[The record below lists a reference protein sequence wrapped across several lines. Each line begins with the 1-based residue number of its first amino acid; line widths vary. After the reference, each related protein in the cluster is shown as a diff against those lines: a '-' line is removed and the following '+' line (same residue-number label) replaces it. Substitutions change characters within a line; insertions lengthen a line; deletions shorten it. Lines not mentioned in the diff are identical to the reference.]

1 MKRSRLRNIVNK
13 AKELNT
19 IKDPF
24 DSFKNSLPIGLDYYK
39 DGGKYRLKAA
49 WEAYGKPK
57 DFKEARWNGL
67 IETFDGDSFIMPSIG
82 YNAEK
87 DSYEYLNIGKENE
100 IVNKDLRA
108 WDNDVI
114 PFIKELKYGGYIKKF
129 NEEEGYWSYVK
140 EVSNPE
146 EEIGSF
152 KKGGKTEKESKNPDE
167 MPIKAPSSQPSDLVK
182 LIYNSNANFAKR
194 LIDPYRKVLNLGEG
208 KIGTHKLSYTTGDGK
223 VYVYPEIQEI
233 NGELVDLSSDWRK
246 AWEQAFKNKD
256 YVEFPSVED
265 ADWFTADN
273 YKKYF
278 PGLEKYA
285 PQAFK
290 QGGQMNVIPEG
301 ALHARK
307 NGMELAKEG
316 EVTHKGVPVVDNDGN
331 QQAEIERNEIIFNK
345 DTTDIIEKAYKEF
358 YQEDTTKARQDELAI
373 KIGKF
378 LSKQILENTEDRTG
392 LIEEVKEK
400 ML

>member
-1 MKRSRLRNIVNK
+1 MKRSRLRNIINK
-13 AKELNT
+13 SKELNT

-67 IETFDGDSFIMPSIG
+67 IETFDGNSFIMPSIG

-152 KKGGKTEKESKNPDE
+152 KKGGKVKVQMADGSGTIEIDE
-167 MPIKAPSSQPSDLVK
+167 P
-182 LIYNSNANFAKR
+182 
-194 LIDPYRKVLNLGEG
+194 
-208 KIGTHKLSYTTGDGK
+208 
-223 VYVYPEIQEI
+223 
-233 NGELVDLSSDWRK
+233 
-246 AWEQAFKNKD
+246 
-256 YVEFPSVED
+256 D
-265 ADWFTADN
+265 AD
-273 YKKYF
+273 
-278 PGLEKYA
+278 
-285 PQAFK
+285 
-290 QGGQMNVIPEG
+290 
-301 ALHARK
+301 
-307 NGMELAKEG
+307 
-316 EVTHKGVPVVDNDGN
+316 
-331 QQAEIERNEIIFNK
+331 
-345 DTTDIIEKAYKEF
+345 
-358 YQEDTTKARQDELAI
+358 
-373 KIGKF
+373 
-378 LSKQILENTEDRTG
+378 
-392 LIEEVKEK
+392 
-400 ML
+400 

>member
-82 YNAEK
+82 YNVEK

-152 KKGGKTEKESKNPDE
+152 KKGGK
-167 MPIKAPSSQPSDLVK
+167 K
-182 LIYNSNANFAKR
+182 LILGSEQDASEPPTN
-194 LIDPYRKVLNLGEG
+194 LTLRKVTPKEETD
-208 KIGTHKLSYTTGDGK
+208 K
-223 VYVYPEIQEI
+223 
-233 NGELVDLSSDWRK
+233 
-246 AWEQAFKNKD
+246 
-256 YVEFPSVED
+256 EFDQHSFDFGNSLMDE
-265 ADWFTADN
+265 ADWENEEFQDGVSEDYRFAN
-273 YKKYF
+273 YIKYMDMLRAH
-278 PGLEKYA
+278 GIDSDAYA
-285 PQAFK
+285 NWTQTQRRQGNRNLTPRDYLIFHNQPVPPTFFK

-345 DTTDIIEKAYKEF
+345 DTTDTIEKAYKEF

-400 ML
+400 M